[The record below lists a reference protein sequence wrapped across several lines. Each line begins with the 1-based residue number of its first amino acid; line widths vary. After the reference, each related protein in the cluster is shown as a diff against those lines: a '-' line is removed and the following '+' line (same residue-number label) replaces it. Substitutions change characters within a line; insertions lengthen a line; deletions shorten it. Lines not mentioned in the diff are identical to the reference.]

1 MPISNGSL
9 SITSVGECVVGM
21 NLTGRHVKNFFLSF
35 LIVLAA
41 FLAGRYFFPAES
53 TASPDYVH
61 AVARNAAPN
70 RSSAIS
76 LPPTSS
82 IADASYT
89 PDEERTI
96 RLFEEASP
104 AVCFIT
110 TKAVRRTFWSYG
122 EVESGSGSG
131 FTWDQQGHIITNFHV
146 INGANTSSIAV
157 TLSNGK
163 TYDASVV
170 GFEKE
175 KDIAV
180 LKIDAPAADLHPIR
194 VGSSQNI
201 RVGQAVYAIGNPFGL
216 DQTLTTG
223 IVSALDREIRS
234 QAGVPIKGAIQTDAA
249 INPGNSGGPLLDS
262 EGELIGVNTSIY
274 SPSGA
279 SAGIGFS
286 IPVDVVRYV
295 VDDVIRYGEVRRPVL
310 GADLRQYS
318 WAKGLIVYQVE
329 EGGSAAQAGLRG
341 VTTDNRGRGVIG
353 DVLVGIN
360 GNPVTSNSDLYL
372 ELEKYQP
379 GEVVE
384 LEVVRNERLTKLPL
398 RLASSVD

>member
-1 MPISNGSL
+1 M
-9 SITSVGECVVGM
+9 
-21 NLTGRHVKNFFLSF
+21 KNFLLSF

-41 FLAGRYFFPAES
+41 FAAGRYWFPAPALQP
-53 TASPDYVH
+53 TLVDAAYTGPVPDRASRVDTTFSGT
-61 AVARNAAPN
+61 RDRAP
-70 RSSAIS
+70 
-76 LPPTSS
+76 
-82 IADASYT
+82 YT

-96 RLFEEASP
+96 QLFESASP

-110 TKAVRRTFWSYG
+110 TKAMRRSFWNYG

-131 FTWDQQGHIITNFHV
+131 FIWDKTGHVITNFHV

-163 TYDASVV
+163 TYDARVV

-175 KDIAV
+175 KDLAV
-180 LKIDAPAADLHPIR
+180 LKIDAPAAALHPIQ
-194 VGSSQNI
+194 VGTSQNI

-262 EGELIGVNTSIY
+262 NGQLIGVNTSIY

-295 VDDVIRYGEVRRPVL
+295 VDDVIRYGEVRRAVL
-310 GADLRQYS
+310 GADLRQVSGYQ
-318 WAKGLIVYQVE
+318 GLVVFGVE
-329 EGGSAAQAGLRG
+329 EGGGAAGAGLRG
-341 VTTDNRGRGVIG
+341 LSVDDRGRRYLG
-353 DVLVGIN
+353 DVLLGIN
-360 GNPVTSNSDLYL
+360 GSPTLSNSDLYL

-379 GEVVE
+379 GERVKLNIVRDE
-384 LEVVRNERLTKLPL
+384 RRATLEVQLG
-398 RLASSVD
+398 SSVDQ